1 MKRKVKKIIKRT
13 AITLVSLVVICL
25 AVFSRAIHPA
35 IEFTRWAT
43 YQGNPDLTY
52 PVPEYDAAKKTVV
65 IIADKDGT
73 EIFDMLAP
81 FYLFNATGLANVYI
95 VAETKAPI
103 VVRKGLFAI
112 PQLSFSQLDSMV
124 MPIDV
129 IVVPNQS
136 VQIGKKQKKAT
147 LDFITNHYNGRN
159 RILSV
164 CDGSA
169 TIAAT
174 GIYDGQP
181 LTTHSSDY
189 EAVKKQ
195 YSRPAWVQ
203 GVRFTRHDNLYS
215 TAGVANATEGSL
227 AVIRDLFGDTVMQRI
242 QAMIHYPGIELRIDH
257 RNDVVTGDA
266 IFTAIKKGAFKSNE
280 KIGVLLKDGVNEFDL
295 AATLDTYTRSFPASI
310 ETFSIGERAVYSKY
324 RLVLLPTG
332 IIATNACT
340 ELHILSSV
348 NTSKA
353 EEVLFPK
360 AKLIRY
366 AADKEQYIIDACL
379 ERIENLYGKDFA
391 HTVRLTLDYN

>member
-1 MKRKVKKIIKRT
+1 MIRKVKKIVKRT
-13 AITLVSLVVICL
+13 VVTLVSLVVICL

-43 YQGNPDLTY
+43 WKGNPDLTY
-52 PVPEYDAAKKTVV
+52 PMPGYDAAKKTVV
-65 IIADKDGT
+65 IVADKDGT

-81 FYLFNATGLANVYI
+81 FYLFNSTGLANVYI
-95 VAETKAPI
+95 VADTKEPVI
-103 VVRKGLFAI
+103 VRKGLFAL
-112 PQLSFSQLDSMV
+112 PQFSFRQLDSMAID
-124 MPIDV
+124 IDV

-136 VQIGKKQKKAT
+136 VQIGRQQKKTT
-147 LDFITNHYNGRN
+147 LDFITKHFNGRN

-169 TIAAT
+169 TVAAT

-189 EAVKKQ
+189 AAIKKQ
-195 YSRPAWVQ
+195 YTRPEWVQ
-203 GVRFTRHDNLYS
+203 GVRFTKHDNLYS

-227 AVIRDLFGDTVMQRI
+227 AVIRDLFGETVMQRI
-242 QAMIHYPGIELRIDH
+242 QAAIHYPGIELRMDH

-295 AATLDTYTRSFPASI
+295 AGTLDTYTRSFPASI
-310 ETFSIGERAVYSKY
+310 ETFSMEDQPVYSKFG
-324 RLVLLPTG
+324 LVLLPTG
-332 IIATNACT
+332 KISGNACT

-348 NTSKA
+348 NTSKT
-353 EEVLFPK
+353 EETLFTK

-366 AADKEQYIIDACL
+366 DAGKEQYIIDACL
-379 ERIENLYGKDFA
+379 ERIESLYGKDFA